1 MQELLRS
8 QRAFFYLYTSTRS
21 ALRFR
26 FMRFS
31 IACSFGVLY
40 RSASV
45 GKMFKN
51 KLTIATGKAIE
62 SAHIFGINSI
72 GRKPIG

>member
-1 MQELLRS
+1 MQNLLRS

-31 IACSFGVLY
+31 IACSFFPTYLPCHDTQQTC
-40 RSASV
+40 RTEILKQSLRA
-45 GKMFKN
+45 
-51 KLTIATGKAIE
+51 LL
-62 SAHIFGINSI
+62 
-72 GRKPIG
+72 